1 MYDFTS
7 KVNEKLQKRFDEP
20 PELIEPQDRE
30 GYKMA
35 IMEAMFVIDETR
47 REWEE
52 NRRMIAD
59 MASKYGM
66 SVYHNL

>member
-20 PELIEPQDRE
+20 PKLIEPQNIE
-30 GYKMA
+30 GYKQGM
-35 IMEAMFVIDETR
+35 MDAMCLLDETR
-47 REWEE
+47 RTWEE
-52 NRRMIAD
+52 SRRMIAD

-66 SVYHNL
+66 FVYHNL